1 MDTAEILAKSRQE
14 NKGHDER
21 ERAATARA
29 AQIGATVGG
38 LVCFLILFLNSV
50 LGKFSSP
57 ATFAVWSVY
66 LTVTGVT
73 LLLKYRELKKRHE
86 LICGLLEL
94 ALAAAF
100 FIVYLIRL
108 RG

>member
-1 MDTAEILAKSRQE
+1 MDASEILAKSRQE
-14 NKGHDER
+14 NKGADER
-21 ERAATARA
+21 EKAATARA
-29 AQIGATVGG
+29 AQRGAAVGG
-38 LVCFLILFLNSV
+38 MICSLILIINAAT
-50 LGKFSSP
+50 GNWSSP

-66 LTVTGVT
+66 LTITGVT

>member
-1 MDTAEILAKSRQE
+1 MDTSEILAKSRQE
-14 NKGHDER
+14 NQGHDER

-29 AQIGATVGG
+29 AQRGAAIGG
-38 LVCFLILFLNSV
+38 LICSLILIINAAT
-50 LGKFSSP
+50 GNWSSP
-57 ATFAVWSVY
+57 ATWAVWTVY
-66 LTVTGVT
+66 LTITGVT
-73 LLLKYRELKKRHE
+73 LLLKYRELKQRHE
-86 LICGLLEL
+86 LVCGLLEL